1 MTKTKPTIPHTLL
14 FFLLVSIGI
23 VFSSCKKNE
32 PFNGTFE
39 LSGTVRDELTGNPI
53 AYADVRIIERER
65 GWMTALG
72 GKMVGAQ
79 KANEKGEFVISFP
92 VNESGYSYEIVATE
106 YNKYFENNSP
116 PRVSFTQTGKGRQ
129 DITLMPKGY
138 LTFIIKGNKG
148 GEIMSISYSQFRK
161 GADTSVTFFREPN
174 KNAKYYYSVYDGKG
188 TSTIYGNQMYKD
200 TINITPPPPPDTAFY
215 LIEF

>member
-1 MTKTKPTIPHTLL
+1 MRKLIWIISLL
-14 FFLLVSIGI
+14 FL
-23 VFSSCKKNE
+23 VFSSCKKNG

-53 AYADVRIIERER
+53 AYADVRIIEREK

-72 GKMVGAQ
+72 GKIVGAQ

-92 VNESGYSYEIVATE
+92 ANESGYSYEIVATE

-116 PRVSFTQTGKGRQ
+116 SRVSFTKTGKGRQ

-148 GEIMSISYSQFRK
+148 GWTIGGIGQYRFYQ
-161 GADTSVTFFREPN
+161 GVDTSVTLYKTPNQNSAVNYVIRN
-174 KNAKYYYSVYDGKG
+174 KNDSIIYTYSN
-188 TSTIYGNQMYKD
+188 TILV
-200 TINITPPPPPDTAFY
+200 PLPPDTAFY

>member
-1 MTKTKPTIPHTLL
+1 MRKLLWIISLL
-14 FFLLVSIGI
+14 FL
-23 VFSSCKKNE
+23 VFSSCKKNG

-39 LSGTVRDELTGNPI
+39 LSGSVRDELTGNPI
-53 AYADVRIIERER
+53 TYADVRIIEREK

-92 VNESGYSYEIVATE
+92 ANESGYSYEIVATE

-116 PRVSFTQTGKGRQ
+116 PRVSFTKTGKGRQ

-138 LTFIIKGNKG
+138 LKVHIKGNKG
-148 GEIMSISYSQFRK
+148 GWTMSGGGGDLGRHYS
-161 GADTSVTFFREPN
+161 GTDTFKIIAYTPN
-174 KNAKYYYSVYDGKG
+174 KIRKITYVVRD
-188 TSTIYGNQMYKD
+188 
-200 TINITPPPPPDTAFY
+200 INDNILNTQTFETFIPPPPDTAFH

>member
-1 MTKTKPTIPHTLL
+1 MRKLIWIISLL
-14 FFLLVSIGI
+14 FLG
-23 VFSSCKKNE
+23 FSSCKKNG

-39 LSGTVRDELTGNPI
+39 LSGSVRDELTGNPI

-72 GKMVGAQ
+72 GKLVGAQ

-92 VNESGYSYEIVATE
+92 ANESGYSYEIVATE
-106 YNKYFENNSP
+106 NNKYFENNSP
-116 PRVSFTQTGKGRQ
+116 PRVSFTKTGKGRQ

-138 LTFIIKGNKG
+138 LTCIIKGNKG
-148 GEIMSISYSQFRK
+148 GWRIGGWGVGEHYKGIDTTNTSYWTPKQKARIVYSVRDQNLNELYRI
-161 GADTSVTFFREPN
+161 DTSIFIPL
-174 KNAKYYYSVYDGKG
+174 
-188 TSTIYGNQMYKD
+188 
-200 TINITPPPPPDTAFY
+200 PPDTAFY

>member
-1 MTKTKPTIPHTLL
+1 MRKILWIISLL
-14 FFLLVSIGI
+14 FLG
-23 VFSSCKKNE
+23 FSSCKKNE

-39 LSGTVRDELTGNPI
+39 LSGSVRDELTGNPI
-53 AYADVRIIERER
+53 AYADVRIIEREK

-79 KANEKGEFVISFP
+79 KANVKGEFVISFP
-92 VNESGYSYEIVATE
+92 ANESGYSYEIVATE

-116 PRVSFTQTGKGRQ
+116 PRVSFTKTGKGRQ
-129 DITLMPKGY
+129 DITLLPKGY

-148 GEIMSISYSQFRK
+148 GQRMRINFVGNFLKESDSTKTIFEYPKTNAKISYF
-161 GADTSVTFFREPN
+161 
-174 KNAKYYYSVYDGKG
+174 VYG
-188 TSTIYGNQMYKD
+188 
-200 TINITPPPPPDTAFY
+200 INNELLYQKSDEVLIPLPPDTAFH